1 MTLKENQLKNYNL
14 DVHDLGITEY
24 DSVWSKMKNYS
35 RTRNIN
41 SSDLIWF
48 TEHHAIYTLGQNG
61 KDEHIINPGKIKIL
75 KVDRGGQ
82 VTYHGPGQIMMYI
95 LMDIKR
101 IELNIRQLISV
112 LEESIINL
120 LSEYNVKAHRKENAP
135 GVYVNSKKIASIG
148 LRITRG
154 CSYHG
159 LALNHNT
166 DLKPFTGINTCGYK
180 NLDIINI
187 SDLGIDENKSTIQIK
202 LEYYFKKN
210 IFDIK
215 SYSA

>member
-1 MTLKENQLKNYNL
+1 
-14 DVHDLGITEY
+14 
-24 DSVWSKMKNYS
+24 
-35 RTRNIN
+35 
-41 SSDLIWF
+41 
-48 TEHHAIYTLGQNG
+48 
-61 KDEHIINPGKIKIL
+61 
-75 KVDRGGQ
+75 
-82 VTYHGPGQIMMYI
+82 
-95 LMDIKR
+95 
-101 IELNIRQLISV
+101 
-112 LEESIINL
+112 
-120 LSEYNVKAHRKENAP
+120 
-135 GVYVNSKKIASIG
+135 
-148 LRITRG
+148 RG

-215 SYSA
+215 SHSA